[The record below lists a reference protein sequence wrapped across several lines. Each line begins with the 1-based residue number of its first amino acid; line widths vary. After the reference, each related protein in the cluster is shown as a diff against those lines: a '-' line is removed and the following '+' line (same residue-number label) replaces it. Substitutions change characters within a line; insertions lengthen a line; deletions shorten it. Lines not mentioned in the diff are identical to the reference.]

1 MEENDEAEVP
11 VTDPEEESEGV
22 GAPVALPVAFPDALT
37 LPVINKENEARGD
50 GEVVGEKR
58 GVSVVLPVP
67 EGDTEL
73 VLLPN

>member
-1 MEENDEAEVP
+1 MEENEGAEVP
-11 VTDPEEESEGV
+11 VTDTEEEREGV
-22 GAPVALPVAFPDALT
+22 GAPVALPVAFPEALT
-37 LPVINKENEARGD
+37 LPVINKESEARGD
-50 GEVVGEKR
+50 GEVVGDKK